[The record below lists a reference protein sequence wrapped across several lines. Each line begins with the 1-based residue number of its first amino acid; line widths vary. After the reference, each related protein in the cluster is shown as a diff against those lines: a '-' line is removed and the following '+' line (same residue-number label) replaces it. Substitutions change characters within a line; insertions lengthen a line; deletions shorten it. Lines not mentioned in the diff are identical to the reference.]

1 MAFPIGAD
9 GVMAPCRPHG
19 GSPYGKIAWREV
31 KVGIL
36 ARLGQ
41 RIKRNGESVSTLK
54 QRRLVAILGSIDIF
68 RPRLWLESL
77 RQGVLKTEHVVWVSD
92 GGRGFWNLFTTC
104 FASLAVGILDFF
116 SRCPK
121 SLESC
126 LGRRYSGRY

>member
-1 MAFPIGAD
+1 MVNRFP
-9 GVMAPCRPHG
+9 
-19 GSPYGKIAWREV
+19 
-31 KVGIL
+31 
-36 ARLGQ
+36 
-41 RIKRNGESVSTLK
+41 TLE

-68 RPRLWLESL
+68 RPRLWLEAL

-104 FASLAVGILDFF
+104 FASLGIGILDFF

-126 LGRRYSGRY
+126 LCMALMDARKRHVSGLLDLAIN